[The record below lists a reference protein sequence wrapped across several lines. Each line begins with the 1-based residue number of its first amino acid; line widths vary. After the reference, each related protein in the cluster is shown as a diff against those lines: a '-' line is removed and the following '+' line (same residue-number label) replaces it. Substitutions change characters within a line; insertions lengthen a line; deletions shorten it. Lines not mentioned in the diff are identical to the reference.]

1 MKVQEVILRALS
13 GRQSWLQG
21 PTCWGVSPR
30 TVRRLRL
37 RYHPWWA
44 TAACWISAGAGRHLG
59 RCRSGGPAG
68 SAALPG
74 APWSPGWSPRLQ
86 SRSATTAFACRT
98 ASSSQALQGAALGPK
113 GARAAGIGG
122 AASRGPAS
130 ASCWTWTAVAIA
142 GWPSCPTR
150 CTPSSPWWMTP
161 PSGCSTRI
169 CSKAA
174 RAWTPYSRLCGRS
187 SRRMAF
193 PARSTP
199 IAPTGRRVHADSGT
213 GPDRTRGTQVGRTL
227 ARLGVEHILG
237 YSPQA
242 GGRSEPPTALCKA
255 PGQRAPRGRRHD
267 AGRRQSL
274 PARTVPARVQ
284 RHLQPGPGRSRQRL
298 RARGRARPSNRSSV
312 TRKNASSRGTTPSRL
327 AASCCRS
334 PSTGACAAAP
344 ACACSSV
351 GISMGAIPSGGGRA
365 VSVATAARAGSW
377 PPRPPDPHGE
387 KRSDHVSNASGR
399 ITCQRHGFIRPDAGV
414 LSERNGDV

>member
-1 MKVQEVILRALS
+1 MVPGMVTPASIAQRDHGVCLS
-13 GRQSWLQG
+13 YSFVK
-21 PTCWGVSPR
+21 P
-30 TVRRLRL
+30 
-37 RYHPWWA
+37 
-44 TAACWISAGAGRHLG
+44 
-59 RCRSGGPAG
+59 GPAG
-68 SAALPG
+68 RRAGAQGRPRGRHRRRREPRPCFGELLDLDGSRHRWLALVPDTLHTLIAVVDDATKRLLYAHLLESGESVDAILTALRQVFTTYGIPG
-74 APWSPGWSPRLQ
+74 ALYTDRAHCAVYTPTPAPARIAPGGPRSVGPWRAW
-86 SRSATTAFACRT
+86 
-98 ASSSQALQGAALGPK
+98 ASSTSSVTRP
-113 GARAAGIGG
+113 RPGG
-122 AASRGPAS
+122 AASHQRHS
-130 ASCWTWTAVAIA
+130 AR
-142 GWPSCPTR
+142 P
-150 CTPSSPWWMTP
+150 
-161 PSGCSTRI
+161 
-169 CSKAA
+169 
-174 RAWTPYSRLCGRS
+174 
-187 SRRMAF
+187 
-193 PARSTP
+193 
-199 IAPTGRRVHADSGT
+199 
-213 GPDRTRGTQVGRTL
+213 
-227 ARLGVEHILG
+227 
-237 YSPQA
+237 
-242 GGRSEPPTALCKA
+242 